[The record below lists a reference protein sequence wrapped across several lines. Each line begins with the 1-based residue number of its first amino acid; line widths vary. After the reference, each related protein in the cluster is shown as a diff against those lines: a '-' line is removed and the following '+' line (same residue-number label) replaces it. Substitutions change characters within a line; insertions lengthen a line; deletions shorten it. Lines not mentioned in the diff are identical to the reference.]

1 MSTFILTGNGPF
13 TNHGCE
19 AIVRATVPIIQSQ
32 FPGATFVSSPCAI
45 DTIRDP
51 EIFSV
56 AGLVDRPFTSAYR
69 KQPLK
74 RAWNKLKVKAGL
86 TPTVPYGKEL
96 RTCTAV
102 LAVGGDNF
110 SLDYGRAFS
119 QYQLDT
125 AEYILK
131 QRKPFVIWG
140 ATVGPFS
147 AEPDFE
153 QYACGILKRIAL
165 ITARDPLTV
174 QYLAEQGVRDN
185 VVKVSDPAFV
195 MEASQPELSK
205 ELNSLLSEKPVGIN
219 FSPLLG
225 RYLGKDAWF
234 QLAVE
239 LLRTLDATIDSPIM
253 LIPHVM
259 WTSTDDHLF
268 LEEVKGEVGAFRNPI
283 QVLPRHLNAPE
294 LKWCLGQL
302 NAFVGARTHATI
314 GALSQAVPTLSL
326 GYSMK
331 SRGIN
336 LDLFNSEKWVLD
348 IKQMTPGNFAER
360 VQELLNSGDQ
370 VREHL
375 NAVLPEYKKTAYN
388 GAKALKDIAN

>member
-19 AIVRATVPIIQSQ
+19 AIIRSTVPIIRSQ
-32 FPGATFVSSPCAI
+32 FPEANFVSSPCAI

-51 EIFSV
+51 EIFST
-56 AGLVDRPFTSAYR
+56 AGLVDRPFISAYR
-69 KQPLK
+69 KHLLK

-86 TPTVPYGKEL
+86 TSMVPYGKEL

-119 QYQLDT
+119 QFQLDI
-125 AEYILK
+125 AEYVLK
-131 QRKPFVIWG
+131 KGKPFVIWG

-147 AEPDFE
+147 ADPDFE
-153 QYACGILKRIAL
+153 RHACEILKRITF
-165 ITARDPLTV
+165 ITARDTLTV
-174 QYLAEQGVRDN
+174 QYLAKNGVRDN

-195 MEASQPELSK
+195 MEAIQPELSEEHK
-205 ELNSLLSEKPVGIN
+205 SLLSSKPVGIN

-234 QLAVE
+234 RLAVE
-239 LLRTLDATIDSPIM
+239 LLQTLDAAIDSPII

-268 LEEVKGEVGAFRNPI
+268 LEEVRREIGTFRNPI
-283 QVLPRHLNAPE
+283 QVLPRHLNGPE

-348 IKQMTPGNFAER
+348 IKQMNPNIFVER
-360 VQELLNSGDQ
+360 VQELMDSGTQ

-375 NAVLPEYKKTAYN
+375 NGVLPEYKKMAYN
-388 GAKALKDIAN
+388 GAKALKNMAN